1 MAIVAT
7 QGGVAAGRAIRRLP
21 PLLVNQIAAG
31 ESIERPASVVKELVE
46 NSLDAGAGRIEVA
59 VEDGGRQ
66 LIRVR
71 DDGCGIPEDQIA
83 LALAAHATSKIATAE
98 DLEAI
103 HTLGFR
109 GEALASIASV
119 SRLRLTTRC
128 RDAEAASV
136 VEATGDEL
144 GPPAPAA
151 AGFGTT
157 IEVRDLFFNT
167 PARRKFMRTAPTEFG
182 HIADTLARL
191 ALMHPGVGF
200 TLTHNGRSS
209 LDLPPV
215 DSRHDRGVA
224 VLGEEIAEGLLE
236 FEESG
241 SGARGPGS
249 ERTLTGPGTRHP
261 EPGRVWGLAGLPN
274 LARGSAKFQYLCVN
288 GRAVRDRQLAHAVK
302 EAYRG
307 LIPHD
312 RHPLVVVMLRLDPA
326 EVDVNV
332 HPTKAEVRFRQP
344 SRVHGLVLT
353 AIRQRLL
360 GADLTPKA
368 DFRSPSPDF
377 RLPEPDAAG
386 DAADVPSTDSRQSAI
401 AHPDQFVD
409 YFRRMDPKQKG
420 FVFEQVKQQ
429 VEQDKA
435 IDAAYGTDPAGGGEV
450 ESINHQPSPINHRP
464 VLSFRNSYVVT
475 EDDEGLLIVDQHAL
489 HERVMFEQLR
499 RRVLGSGDDGRPR
512 TLESQRLLM
521 PATVDADGKQQAT
534 LVALAPLLERVGI
547 DASPIGPAAVA
558 VHAFPSFLFERGVEP
573 EAFLRELLDKADAG
587 EIDPDAVAGKGRA
600 DADAALEAALHE
612 VLDMMACKAAV
623 KAGDKLSDDE
633 LAALLA
639 QRDAVERSSNCP
651 HGRPTTLRLTLKDLE
666 RQFGRV

>member
-249 ERTLTGPGTRHP
+249 ERTLTDPGTRHP

-312 RHPLVVVMLRLDPA
+312 RHPLVVVMLKLDPA

-368 DFRSPSPDF
+368 AVMADGGWRMADGPRPATNDDSPAPNPGPQAPD
-377 RLPEPDAAG
+377 
-386 DAADVPSTDSRQSAI
+386 
-401 AHPDQFVD
+401 PDQFVD

-435 IDAAYGTDPAGGGEV
+435 IDAAYGPDADDPSA
-450 ESINHQPSPINHRP
+450 IRHPPSAINHRP

-534 LVALAPLLERVGI
+534 LDALAPLLERVGI